1 MIAKSARMRW
11 STNPKNEKS
20 VEKNSISQLSYFCN
34 VNLGALSTGL
44 QVSSEA
50 KFNESESTSLEV
62 EVLVCI
68 VIVFVWYLSRD
79 C

>member
-20 VEKNSISQLSYFCN
+20 VSQLSYFCN

-50 KFNESESTSLEV
+50 KFNESESTSLKV

>member
-20 VEKNSISQLSYFCN
+20 VKKISQLSYFCK

>member
-20 VEKNSISQLSYFCN
+20 VKKSLSQLSYFCN

-50 KFNESESTSLEV
+50 KFNESENTSLKV

>member
-20 VEKNSISQLSYFCN
+20 VKTNLSQLSYFCK

>member
-1 MIAKSARMRW
+1 MRKAK
-11 STNPKNEKS
+11 KKHI
-20 VEKNSISQLSYFCN
+20 ISQLSYFCN